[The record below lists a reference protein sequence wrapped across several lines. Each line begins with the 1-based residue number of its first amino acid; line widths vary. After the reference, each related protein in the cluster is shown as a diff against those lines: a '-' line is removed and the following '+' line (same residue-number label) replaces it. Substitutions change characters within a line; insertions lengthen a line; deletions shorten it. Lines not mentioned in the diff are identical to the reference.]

1 MSQNQ
6 FPGQYRAPA
15 TAATPTAPTTP
26 LTPGV
31 TTSPATLGVR
41 PDSRLAN
48 AFLTQAFVWMFAGLL
63 ITAGV
68 ASVVQGNERLL
79 EFAKGSFFFLFIIQL
94 GIVLGITAAINRISA
109 LAALDAP
116 ASSG

>member
-15 TAATPTAPTTP
+15 TPAAPVAPPTT

-31 TTSPATLGVR
+31 TTSPATLGVI

-48 AFLTQAFVWMFAGLL
+48 AFLSQAFLWMFAGLF

-68 ASVVQGNERLL
+68 AWAVQSNERLL
-79 EFAKGSFFFLFIIQL
+79 EFASGSFFLLFIFQL
-94 GIVLGITAAINRISA
+94 VIVIGITAAINRISA
-109 LAALDAP
+109 T
-116 ASSG
+116 